1 MDARACSH
9 YVGAERRRV
18 RRPARKN
25 DLLELL
31 LIISAMFAGL
41 TGLISGD
48 RSLDGRPV
56 ERAAVAAAAAVEV
69 AASAAEVAA
78 EVSAPRIAPAPVA
91 AADRP
96 WPEEVERRTPR
107 EAAVDGRRLE

>member
-1 MDARACSH
+1 M
-9 YVGAERRRV
+9 
-18 RRPARKN
+18 
-25 DLLELL
+25 ELL

>member
-1 MDARACSH
+1 MDAGACSH

-25 DLLELL
+25 RLLELL

-69 AASAAEVAA
+69 AVSAAEVAA
-78 EVSAPRIAPAPVA
+78 EVSAPGIQTEFA
-91 AADRP
+91 AASDRP
-96 WPEEVERRTPR
+96 WPEE
-107 EAAVDGRRLE
+107 ASG

>member
-1 MDARACSH
+1 MSERS
-9 YVGAERRRV
+9 GAAFGA
-18 RRPARKN
+18 P
-25 DLLELL
+25 LGITFLELL
-31 LIISAMFAGL
+31 LFISAMFAGL

-69 AASAAEVAA
+69 AASAAETVAEVAA
-78 EVSAPRIAPAPVA
+78 PRSEAAPTAS
-91 AADRP
+91 ADRFVRV
-96 WPEEVERRTPR
+96 EAERRSPR